1 MASNSSGLYIEAD
14 RNRFSGPF
22 SITIGEADA
31 DDATVASNDVVR
43 FKVGRSNETPLVD
56 IGSNAATANGST
68 ATAANPTVVSLEA
81 ADLTFPAGIYDC
93 EVSIYDTSETAIKKA
108 ERGVFVLRE
117 SMGGTVG
124 GA

>member
-22 SITIGEADA
+22 DITIGEADG
-31 DDATVASNDVVR
+31 DNATVESNDVVR
-43 FKVGRSNETPLVD
+43 FKIGRGNETPLLD
-56 IGSNAATANGST
+56 FGSDAATAAGSSC
-68 ATAANPTVVSLEA
+68 TAANPTELSLGSG
-81 ADLTFPAGIYDC
+81 DLGFQAGIYDC
-93 EVSIYDTSETAIKKA
+93 EVSIYDSSQTKIKKA

-117 SMGGTVG
+117 SMGGNVG